1 MEVASFLSLIFSNE
15 SSIMVTFC
23 NILNSHR
30 VFCHLCSN
38 SQIFSTRTIFHPC
51 SPEFPR
57 CFWHCWSFHL
67 SWKSRKKHT
76 CHFVP
81 LIFLFLLSLS
91 LSSFPELCPWPFVP
105 LFLLSQIQIFQ
116 ICFSISGLS
125 LAWQNLQDVFLWP
138 KRSWNVT
145 ISTPLSFWCFSFS
158 STSIFKGVL
167 SSLNSRTACPY
178 STLFYYQKKKKCN
191 FKSSL

>member
-1 MEVASFLSLIFSNE
+1 MLQFSNFFYKDYI
-15 SSIMVTFC
+15 SS
-23 NILNSHR
+23 L
-30 VFCHLCSN
+30 
-38 SQIFSTRTIFHPC
+38 FSWIP
-51 SPEFPR
+51 PLLLAL
-57 CFWHCWSFHL
+57 HL
-67 SWKSRKKHT
+67 SWKSRKRHT

-81 LIFLFLLSLS
+81 LIFFFLLSLS

-105 LFLLSQIQIFQ
+105 LFLLSQIQTFQ

-167 SSLNSRTACPY
+167 SSLNSTTACPY
-178 STLFYYQKKKKCN
+178 STLFYYQKKKK
-191 FKSSL
+191 KSVILNLLFNHIRVYF